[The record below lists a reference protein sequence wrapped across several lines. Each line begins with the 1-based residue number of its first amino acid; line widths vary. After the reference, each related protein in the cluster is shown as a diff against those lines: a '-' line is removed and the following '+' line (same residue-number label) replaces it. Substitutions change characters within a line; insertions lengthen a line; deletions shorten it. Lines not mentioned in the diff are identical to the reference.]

1 MMSHQSK
8 LQVVSSRKERGGLH
22 MQSMYY
28 YCPPPP
34 PLVLDVA
41 RLEKSGLSPFFFP
54 CLASSLPGAVI
65 CLWGDGAS
73 KHWVL

>member
-8 LQVVSSRKERGGLH
+8 LQVVSSRKERWGGLH

-34 PLVLDVA
+34 LVLDV
-41 RLEKSGLSPFFFP
+41 EKSGLSPFFFF
-54 CLASSLPGAVI
+54 LALLP
-65 CLWGDGAS
+65 LS
-73 KHWVL
+73 QVL

>member
-28 YCPPPP
+28 YCPPPHLSFLMLP
-34 PLVLDVA
+34 GLRRVVS
-41 RLEKSGLSPFFFP
+41 RLFFF
-54 CLASSLPGAVI
+54 LALLP
-65 CLWGDGAS
+65 LS
-73 KHWVL
+73 QVL